1 MEYIENIYASIVWN
15 IKVVCIADG
24 SQDQSQLPGTY
35 YY

>member
-15 IKVVCIADG
+15 IKAVRIADG
-24 SQDQSQLPGTY
+24 SQDQSQPPGSY

>member
-1 MEYIENIYASIVWN
+1 MEHIENIYASIVWN

-24 SQDQSQLPGTY
+24 SQDQSQTPGPY